1 MLTKKIVPVAIQGS
15 KVTAWPI
22 SNWSSAWSNQSARK
36 CDNNTMMNM
45 TEILFYFRY
54 DYACFIWSLNSGM
67 TCFPIVCFLV
77 LACFLN
83 LPLTYFRTVLHFYD
97 VFPMH
102 LRQFCNLGTVDP
114 VLRSPSL
121 ANLFSQTANFANISI
136 ERFSD
141 SFGPN
146 PFRTLKIVFTFIKL
160 LFFEEIHIN
169 PHYHYHPTTSS

>member
-1 MLTKKIVPVAIQGS
+1 MTNFQLKPQL
-15 KVTAWPI
+15 
-22 SNWSSAWSNQSARK
+22 SNNLHE
-36 CDNNTMMNM
+36 NVITMMNM
-45 TEILFYFRY
+45 TERLLDFRY
-54 DYACFIWSLNSGM
+54 DYSCFIWSLNSRI

-121 ANLFSQTANFANISI
+121 ANLFSQTVNFANISI

-146 PFRTLKIVFTFIKL
+146 PFRTLKIVLIFIKL
-160 LFFEEIHIN
+160 LFSKKFI
-169 PHYHYHPTTSS
+169 

>member
-1 MLTKKIVPVAIQGS
+1 
-15 KVTAWPI
+15 
-22 SNWSSAWSNQSARK
+22 
-36 CDNNTMMNM
+36 MMNM
-45 TEILFYFRY
+45 TEILLNFRY
-54 DYACFIWSLNSGM
+54 DYVCFIWSSNSGI

-121 ANLFSQTANFANISI
+121 ANLFSQTVNFANISI

-141 SFGPN
+141 SFVKN
-146 PFRTLKIVFTFIKL
+146 PFRTLKTVLIFIKL
-160 LFFEEIHIN
+160 HIFLK
-169 PHYHYHPTTSS
+169 

>member
-1 MLTKKIVPVAIQGS
+1 
-15 KVTAWPI
+15 
-22 SNWSSAWSNQSARK
+22 
-36 CDNNTMMNM
+36 M

-54 DYACFIWSLNSGM
+54 DYACFIWSLNSRI

-146 PFRTLKIVFTFIKL
+146 PFRTLKIVLIFIKL
-160 LFFEEIHIN
+160 LFFEEIYIN
-169 PHYHYHPTTSS
+169 PHCHYHPTTSS

>member
-1 MLTKKIVPVAIQGS
+1 MPRKKIYFLMLTKKSFPSPS
-15 KVTAWPI
+15 KVPRSRLDQFPI
-22 SNWSSAWSNQSARK
+22 EAQLEATNLHENVI
-36 CDNNTMMNM
+36 TMMNM

-54 DYACFIWSLNSGM
+54 DYACFIWSLNSRI

-114 VLRSPSL
+114 VLAPL
-121 ANLFSQTANFANISI
+121 LWLIFSHK
-136 ERFSD
+136 R
-141 SFGPN
+141 
-146 PFRTLKIVFTFIKL
+146 
-160 LFFEEIHIN
+160 
-169 PHYHYHPTTSS
+169 